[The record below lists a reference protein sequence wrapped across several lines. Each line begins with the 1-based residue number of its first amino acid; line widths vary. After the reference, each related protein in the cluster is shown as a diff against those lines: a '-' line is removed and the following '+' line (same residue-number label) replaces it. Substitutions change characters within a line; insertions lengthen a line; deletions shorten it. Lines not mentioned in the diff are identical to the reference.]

1 MNYLSVEGLTKNYGE
16 KLLFKGISFGLS
28 KGEKVAL
35 IANNGVGKSTLLKI
49 LGGKDTP
56 DSGKVSLRNGIRVG
70 FLDQEPDF
78 GSHLTINDLINGA
91 NSKLLSAIREYEES
105 IEAQGIDYNDETH
118 RRFELASN
126 KMDELQAWDY
136 ERGLTTILSKF
147 NIIDLTQHIDS
158 LSGGQK
164 KRLPKALVLLD
175 NPELIIL
182 DEPTNHLD
190 LDMIEWLE
198 EFLTQSTL
206 TLLMVTHDRYFLDR
220 VCNKILELTDGK
232 LYRHE
237 GNYSYFLEKR
247 AEREEVYDVEV
258 GKAKQLMKK
267 ELEWMRRMPK
277 ARGTKSKSRIDAY
290 YDVEKKAN
298 SRRKK
303 QELKL
308 EVRMSRIGGN
318 ILDLKKV
325 RKSYGD
331 KLILNGF
338 DYTFK
343 KGERIGI
350 IGKNGVGKTTFL
362 NIITQLEQ
370 PDGGKINVG
379 DTIVYGYYSQAG
391 ITLKEDKRV
400 IDVVKDIADVI
411 ILGDGTALPASQ
423 FLTHFLFPPE
433 MQYTYVSKLSGG
445 ERRRL
450 YLLTVLIKNPNFL
463 ILDEPTNDLDLL
475 TLNKLE
481 DFLQN
486 FGGCLIVVSHDR
498 YFMDKLVDHLFI
510 FEGEGNVRD
519 YNGTYS
525 DYREEEDEKELLAEE
540 ERKALMQKKAVL
552 EVPKAV
558 AEKKKMTFK
567 EKHEFETLEKEIADL
582 ELEKLELEKS
592 LSDTTLGHDEILKLS
607 TRYEKVKNEVDM
619 KTLRWIEWSELEG

>member
-1 MNYLSVEGLTKNYGE
+1 ME
-16 KLLFKGISFGLS
+16 
-28 KGEKVAL
+28 
-35 IANNGVGKSTLLKI
+35 
-49 LGGKDTP
+49 
-56 DSGKVSLRNGIRVG
+56 
-70 FLDQEPDF
+70 
-78 GSHLTINDLINGA
+78 
-91 NSKLLSAIREYEES
+91 
-105 IEAQGIDYNDETH
+105 
-118 RRFELASN
+118 
-126 KMDELQAWDY
+126 ELQAWDY
-136 ERGLTTILSKF
+136 ERRLTTILSKF
-147 NIIDLTQHIDS
+147 NITDLTQHIDS

-164 KRLPKALVLLD
+164 KRLALALVLLD

-198 EFLTQSTL
+198 EYLSQSTL

-232 LYRHE
+232 LFRHE

-277 ARGTKSKSRIDAY
+277 ARGTKSKARIDSF
-290 YDVEKKAN
+290 YDIQDKAN

-331 KLILNGF
+331 KLILDGF
-338 DYTFK
+338 EYSFK

-362 NIITQLEQ
+362 NIITQNEQ
-370 PDGGKINVG
+370 PDSGKINVG
-379 DTIVYGYYSQAG
+379 DTIVYGYYSQKG
-391 ITLKEDKRV
+391 IVLKEDQRV

-411 ILGDGTALPASQ
+411 ILGDGTSLPASQ

-481 DFLQN
+481 DFLHA

-510 FEGEGNVRD
+510 FEGDGKVRD

-525 DYREEEDEKELLAEE
+525 EYREEEDEKEMLIEA
-540 ERKALMQKKAVL
+540 ERKAAQQKKVEPEKPKVL
-552 EVPKAV
+552 VEAKR
-558 AEKKKMTFK
+558 KMTFK
-567 EKHEFETLEKEIADL
+567 EKQEFENLEKEIADL
-582 ELEKLELEKS
+582 DAEKAELEKS
-592 LSDTTLGHDEILKLS
+592 LADTSLSHEQIVHLASRFEI
-607 TRYEKVKNEVDM
+607 VKDSIDD
-619 KTLRWIEWSELEG
+619 KSLRWIELSELEG